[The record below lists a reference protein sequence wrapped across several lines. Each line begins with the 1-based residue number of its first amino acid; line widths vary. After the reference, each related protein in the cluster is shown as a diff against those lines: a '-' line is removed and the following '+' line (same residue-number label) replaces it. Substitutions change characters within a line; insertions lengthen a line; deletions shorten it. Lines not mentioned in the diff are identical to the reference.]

1 MLPFY
6 EDLSREHSY
15 RNDMRFL
22 RMLHTQEASMILPL
36 SHFALSPSGRHMR
49 AGAKRKW
56 EWTVKGGKERE
67 KVGAYVCVRSMV
79 TVLFNRDTFVKR
91 RLRNSE
97 PLHPPEEDPPEEDC
111 NH

>member
-1 MLPFY
+1 
-6 EDLSREHSY
+6 
-15 RNDMRFL
+15 
-22 RMLHTQEASMILPL
+22 
-36 SHFALSPSGRHMR
+36 
-49 AGAKRKW
+49 
-56 EWTVKGGKERE
+56 
-67 KVGAYVCVRSMV
+67 MV